1 MEGGKQVYI
10 GVELGVNYVAHI
22 YTLAGAGFR
31 DEDYIKKYG
40 DAIPP
45 EDREY
50 LQNHSQY
57 MSFAEFDHATFAMQ
71 LFFVP
76 SYFNLKTRRDFEE
89 YFQAWKEAT
98 EKKSPLPLEKYRSY
112 FYDYNEM
119 FKADKDEWDKIL
131 EVVPIFD
138 RIGEIYMNNIEHY
151 SKNIWP
157 EIEPKLLKKSQELN
171 EKIEDGLVEKWESV
185 TGYKFKK
192 DKYCV
197 VLFYAGADGPS
208 FNNLSLDKNTAY
220 YGLDEQYMLDMIS
233 HELGIHI
240 LLPHL
245 WDLVEK
251 YRKEIPRINVPN
263 IYGNISYMALE
274 SLASFYNKKVLPG
287 ETMDTFSHLDFDK
300 FYNIYSQLYAANLE
314 PRNMYKEG
322 VKRYL
327 GLKGRFMGGK

>member
-1 MEGGKQVYI
+1 MFGSMGKAKQVYTGI
-10 GVELGVNYVAHI
+10 ELGVNYVTHI

-31 DEDYIKKYG
+31 DEEYIRKYG
-40 DAIPP
+40 DALPP

-57 MSFAEFDHATFAMQ
+57 MSFAGFDHGPLAGPLYFTPSFSNMQ
-71 LFFVP
+71 TM
-76 SYFNLKTRRDFEE
+76 KDFGD
-89 YFQAWKEAT
+89 YFQAWKEAI
-98 EKKSPLPLEKYRSY
+98 KHQSALPLKKYRWDNDDDS
-112 FYDYNEM
+112 EM
-119 FKADKDEWDKIL
+119 LNADEETGDEIFKETLGKIL
-131 EVVPIFD
+131 EIAPIFD
-138 RIGEIYMNNIEHY
+138 RIGEIYVSNIEYY
-151 SKNIWP
+151 SRNIWP
-157 EIEPKLLKKSQELN
+157 EIEPELLKKSQELN

-208 FNNLSLDKNTAY
+208 FNNLSFDKNTAY

-240 LLPHL
+240 LVPHL

-251 YRKEIPRINVPN
+251 YRKEIPRINDPN
-263 IYGNISYMALE
+263 ISGNVSYMALE

-287 ETMDTFSHLDFDK
+287 E
-300 FYNIYSQLYAANLE
+300 
-314 PRNMYKEG
+314 
-322 VKRYL
+322 
-327 GLKGRFMGGK
+327 